1 MKKSMQV
8 TVLICLSLIA
18 AAGCTADL
26 PYLSLTVSSLYTSS
40 SISIPYEFRSE
51 QSEQP
56 CRISLQRVETTG
68 NLTDYDNRE
77 DWYQE
82 SGTLHFDGLDPGNYQ
97 LRFVVLS
104 ARGSNWVELPYLD
117 QTHYF
122 TVNY

>member
-1 MKKSMQV
+1 MLV
-8 TVLICLSLIA
+8 NVLLCLALLA

-26 PYLSLTVSSLYTSS
+26 PYLSLSVSSVYTSS

-56 CRISLQRVETTG
+56 CIISLHRVETNG
-68 NLTDYDNRE
+68 NLIDYGTQE
-77 DWYQE
+77 DKYHE
-82 SGTLHFDGLDPGNYQ
+82 SGTLYFNDLETGNYQ

-104 ARGSNWVELPYLD
+104 ARGSNSIELPYLD